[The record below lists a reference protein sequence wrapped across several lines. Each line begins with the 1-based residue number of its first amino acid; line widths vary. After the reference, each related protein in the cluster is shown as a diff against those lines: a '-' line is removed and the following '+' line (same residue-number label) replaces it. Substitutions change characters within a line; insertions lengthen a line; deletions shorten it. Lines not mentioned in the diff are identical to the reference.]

1 MRALGWV
8 RVVGKRMLALRWL
21 VRAHST
27 RGRWFVRTQTMEE
40 KRMLALRW
48 FVGAH
53 STRGRWF
60 AGDTNHGG
68 DRFGVVGTQIMWE
81 RAIGCILIV
90 VCGDTNH
97 GEASAAADS
106 FSFSSS
112 FSFCMRFGPGMV
124 RSYPRPTKEG
134 GVA

>member
-27 RGRWFVRTQTMEE
+27 GGRWFVRTQTMEE

-53 STRGRWF
+53 STGGKWLVRAHSTRGRWF
-60 AGDTNHGG
+60 
-68 DRFGVVGTQIMWE
+68 VGTQTMGETGLELW
-81 RAIGCILIV
+81 GHKS
-90 VCGDTNH
+90 CGK
-97 GEASAAADS
+97 G
-106 FSFSSS
+106 
-112 FSFCMRFGPGMV
+112 R
-124 RSYPRPTKEG
+124 
-134 GVA
+134 

>member
-1 MRALGWV
+1 MGTQTTGE

-21 VRAHST
+21 VR
-27 RGRWFVRTQTMEE
+27 
-40 KRMLALRW
+40 
-48 FVGAH
+48 AH

>member
-8 RVVGKRMLALRWL
+8 RVVGKRMLALWWL
-21 VRAHST
+21 VRAHLT
-27 RGRWFVRTQTMEE
+27 RGRWFAGDTNH
-40 KRMLALRW
+40 
-48 FVGAH
+48 GG
-53 STRGRWF
+53 TRGRWF

-97 GEASAAADS
+97 GGEDTNHGEASAAADS